1 VLGRVRRLEWE
12 IPPIPHHTIGPD
24 DVDREIDRFE
34 RARKAAIAR
43 LIKLQ
48 SETTDLLGRF
58 EGKVFES
65 QAFMI
70 DDPDLTA
77 GTLAYI
83 RDNYL
88 AAERAFELQVLEYRV
103 RMLDSPHAMVL
114 DRLPDLHD
122 VRHGVLSNLLDRPEP
137 SMEGVGAGPAMIIVA
152 QDIAPSLAVRMR
164 PEHVLGLVT
173 ASGSRG
179 SHSVLLARSLGIP
192 AVVGVGV
199 DLARIK
205 DGAKLLVDGSTGR
218 LIVDPTAGE
227 EEGYRRSVVQTEAR
241 RKILASLAANPT
253 ETVDGVHI
261 VVQANLEQPSD
272 VDQAIQLG
280 AEGVGLFRSEFLV
293 IGRRE
298 IPSEEEQYEAY
309 TGVVEAFRGRE
320 VTLRTFDIGGDKFPL
335 FLSMP
340 AEENPYLGWRAIRV
354 CLDLPDLFRN
364 QLRSA
369 VRASAHGDLR
379 LLIPFVTSA
388 DELIRTRE
396 RLAEVYESLDLV
408 ESGRR
413 IPVGLMVET
422 PAALETVDLLAPY
435 ADFVSL
441 GTNDLTQYV
450 LAADRGHAKVS
461 GIYDPLH
468 PALVRMY
475 GRLAA
480 DCSRHQLDLSVCGEL
495 SADPVGVAVLLG
507 LGYRKFS
514 GSLSALAEIRELIRH
529 LSVAELEQLCAE
541 HTRCESGL
549 EVRAVV
555 EAYFERSGALMI
567 SGASVGT
574 SSDQA

>member
-1 VLGRVRRLEWE
+1 
-12 IPPIPHHTIGPD
+12 
-24 DVDREIDRFE
+24 
-34 RARKAAIAR
+34 
-43 LIKLQ
+43 
-48 SETTDLLGRF
+48 
-58 EGKVFES
+58 
-65 QAFMI
+65 
-70 DDPDLTA
+70 
-77 GTLAYI
+77 
-83 RDNYL
+83 
-88 AAERAFELQVLEYRV
+88 
-103 RMLDSPHAMVL
+103 
-114 DRLPDLHD
+114 
-122 VRHGVLSNLLDRPEP
+122 
-137 SMEGVGAGPAMIIVA
+137 
-152 QDIAPSLAVRMR
+152 
-164 PEHVLGLVT
+164 
-173 ASGSRG
+173 
-179 SHSVLLARSLGIP
+179 
-192 AVVGVGV
+192 
-199 DLARIK
+199 
-205 DGAKLLVDGSTGR
+205 
-218 LIVDPTAGE
+218 
-227 EEGYRRSVVQTEAR
+227 
-241 RKILASLAANPT
+241 
-253 ETVDGVHI
+253 
-261 VVQANLEQPSD
+261 
-272 VDQAIQLG
+272 
-280 AEGVGLFRSEFLV
+280 
-293 IGRRE
+293 
-298 IPSEEEQYEAY
+298 
-309 TGVVEAFRGRE
+309 
-320 VTLRTFDIGGDKFPL
+320 
-335 FLSMP
+335 
-340 AEENPYLGWRAIRV
+340 
-354 CLDLPDLFRN
+354 
-364 QLRSA
+364 
-369 VRASAHGDLR
+369 
-379 LLIPFVTSA
+379 VTSA

-514 GSLSALAEIRELIRH
+514 VSLSALAEIRELIRH